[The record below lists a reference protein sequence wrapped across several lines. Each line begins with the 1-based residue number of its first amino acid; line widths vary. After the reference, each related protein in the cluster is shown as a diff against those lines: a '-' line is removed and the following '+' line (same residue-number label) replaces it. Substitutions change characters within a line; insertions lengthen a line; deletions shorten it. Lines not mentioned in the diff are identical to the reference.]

1 METQKWLNMLEEKIK
16 EWELPKKEEIEET
29 EKLIASLERL
39 EELLAQVESTL
50 KLKSALNEKMENLVV
65 QIDRLALSREGK
77 QSLKK
82 ASALPLEETLTK
94 IISRTK
100 LASRVLDAL
109 ASGLQMS
116 LESAGKLR
124 VKEEE
129 EEGRDAEQK
138 EEQGDKRGIKEQV
151 DLQAIL
157 QPLGTVVQNVVEEK
171 LKKIRAEEKRKEV

>member
-16 EWELPKKEEIEET
+16 EWELPQKEEIEQT

-39 EELLAQVESTL
+39 EELLVPVESTL

-65 QIDRLALSREGK
+65 QINRLVLSGEGK

-94 IISRTK
+94 IISRAK

-124 VKEEE
+124 VKEEK

-138 EEQGDKRGIKEQV
+138 EEQGDKRIKEQV

-171 LKKIRAEEKRKEV
+171 LKKIQAEEKRKEV

>member
-16 EWELPKKEEIEET
+16 EWELPKKEEIEQT

-65 QIDRLALSREGK
+65 QIDRLALSGEGK

-82 ASALPLEETLTK
+82 ASAVPLEETLTK
-94 IISRTK
+94 IISRAK

-129 EEGRDAEQK
+129 EGRDAEQK
-138 EEQGDKRGIKEQV
+138 EGQGDKRGIKEQM
-151 DLQAIL
+151 DLQAIF